1 MVLSP
6 YDGLPG
12 PVVASAWGT
21 QLVLTGADDR
31 RLTEFIQKYRQGAAD
46 PRARRRVHRRQRRRP
61 ASDDRMTGTVGPDDV
76 DAHRPPR
83 RRGARDRRATTP
95 AVARL
100 ALAALAALLVGV
112 LGTLWVVQVRSS
124 PPSDFGAD
132 AGFARDMQTH
142 HAQAVEMAFLVRDR
156 TDDEELRTVA
166 YDIITSQQQ
175 QAGQM
180 YGWLVQWGLDQT
192 GSRPPMAWVGGEHA
206 AAHARPDGTMPGMAT
221 PAQLAELK
229 AATGVEAERIFL
241 RLMIAHHAGGVAM
254 AQAAQDDARTPEVR
268 TLAGAIA
275 AAQTSEIQLL
285 QQMLDARS

>member
-1 MVLSP
+1 
-6 YDGLPG
+6 
-12 PVVASAWGT
+12 
-21 QLVLTGADDR
+21 
-31 RLTEFIQKYRQGAAD
+31 
-46 PRARRRVHRRQRRRP
+46 
-61 ASDDRMTGTVGPDDV
+61 MTGTVGPDDADPDDHRDDHRD
-76 DAHRPPR
+76 DAAGSTGTSHL
-83 RRGARDRRATTP
+83 ART
-95 AVARL
+95 RL
-100 ALAALAALLVGV
+100 VLIALAALAIGV
-112 LGTLWVVQVRSS
+112 LGTVWVVQVRTS

-156 TDDEELRTVA
+156 SDDEELRTVA

-206 AAHARPDGTMPGMAT
+206 AAHAGPDGTMPGMAT

-241 RLMIAHHAGGVAM
+241 RLMIAHHTGGVAM
-254 AQAAQDDARTPEVR
+254 AQAAQDDARTPAVR

>member
-1 MVLSP
+1 MTA
-6 YDGLPG
+6 
-12 PVVASAWGT
+12 PV
-21 QLVLTGADDR
+21 D
-31 RLTEFIQKYRQGAAD
+31 
-46 PRARRRVHRRQRRRP
+46 
-61 ASDDRMTGTVGPDDV
+61 SDDHDDV
-76 DAHRPPR
+76 DVSDHRDDPVREAGAHHPG
-83 RRGARDRRATTP
+83 RG
-95 AVARL
+95 RL
-100 ALAALAALLVGV
+100 ALAVLAALVIGV
-112 LGTLWVVQVRSS
+112 LGTLWVVQARSS

-156 TDDEELRTVA
+156 TDDEEVRTVA

-180 YGWLVQWGLDQT
+180 YGWLVQWGLNQT

-206 AAHARPDGTMPGMAT
+206 AAHASPDGTMPGMAT

-241 RLMIAHHAGGVAM
+241 RLMIAHHTGGVAM
-254 AQAAQDDARTPEVR
+254 AQAAQDDARTPAVR
-268 TLAGAIA
+268 TLAAAIA

-285 QQMLDARS
+285 RQMLDARS

>member
-1 MVLSP
+1 
-6 YDGLPG
+6 
-12 PVVASAWGT
+12 
-21 QLVLTGADDR
+21 
-31 RLTEFIQKYRQGAAD
+31 
-46 PRARRRVHRRQRRRP
+46 
-61 ASDDRMTGTVGPDDV
+61 MTGTVRPDDV
-76 DAHRPPR
+76 DIDDDHRDAAGDAP
-83 RRGARDRRATTP
+83 GASHPGR
-95 AVARL
+95 ARL
-100 ALAALAALLVGV
+100 VLAALAALAIGV
-112 LGTLWVVQVRSS
+112 LGTVWVVQVRSS

-156 TDDEELRTVA
+156 SDDEELRTVA

-241 RLMIAHHAGGVAM
+241 RLMIAHHTGGVAM
-254 AQAAQDDARTPEVR
+254 AQAARDDARTPEVR
-268 TLAGAIA
+268 TLSGAIA